1 MIPVVE
7 YPINGDAISTAVA
20 PRILDKDTYLVVFNV
35 IKNTATA
42 IIKPLMYRL
51 LHLIQPYHPE
61 NSQR

>member
-42 IIKPLMYRL
+42 IIKPYILV
-51 LHLIQPYHPE
+51 I
-61 NSQR
+61 NV